1 MIRLITGYAGVG
13 HVTSADAGRFNA
25 GICGNDAYI
34 MQTGE
39 QMAYTLNSNNE
50 ITIGSGDLINQGR
63 HFSIP
68 QNSSETLAIENGS
81 QGKARYDAVV
91 VRYSKDTGTGVES
104 ASMYI
109 ARGIEV
115 ASTATPPKPSV
126 TRGNIFNGEITDDV
140 VLYNIKIQELSIVS
154 VESVVPVLQPLAGIA
169 ASIID
174 AIYPVGSIYMSM
186 AATDPAEL
194 FGGQWNR
201 IKGEFLYAADKEK
214 TGLTSGN
221 RYIQIG
227 KDNLPPHTHSI
238 PNHQHNIPSHTHTAT
253 IGTAGNHSHSFSQ
266 VKEVAAG
273 TASYRATSSGLIGA
287 RTSRTST
294 DGAHTHS
301 ITIGPKALKTDE
313 SGYGNTGSVGAGEE
327 IEIMPPYITV
337 NAWQRV
343 S

>member
-140 VLYNIKIQELSIVS
+140 VLYNIS
-154 VESVVPVLQPLAGIA
+154 
-169 ASIID
+169 
-174 AIYPVGSIYMSM
+174 
-186 AATDPAEL
+186 
-194 FGGQWNR
+194 W
-201 IKGEFLYAADKEK
+201 
-214 TGLTSGN
+214 
-221 RYIQIG
+221 
-227 KDNLPPHTHSI
+227 
-238 PNHQHNIPSHTHTAT
+238 
-253 IGTAGNHSHSFSQ
+253 
-266 VKEVAAG
+266 
-273 TASYRATSSGLIGA
+273 A
-287 RTSRTST
+287 RRC
-294 DGAHTHS
+294 
-301 ITIGPKALKTDE
+301 
-313 SGYGNTGSVGAGEE
+313 V
-327 IEIMPPYITV
+327 
-337 NAWQRV
+337 
-343 S
+343 